1 MIPLVDLKKQ
11 YLDIKEEID
20 EAIKRTLESTS
31 FIMGPEIKSFEEN
44 FARYCGS
51 KHCKCVANGTVAVEL
66 ALKACGI
73 KPGDEVITVPNTFI
87 ATSESVTNLG
97 ASIKFVDIDP
107 ETYLMDPKKLEES
120 VTPKTKAVI
129 PVHLYG
135 QICDMKEIK
144 EVADKHGLKIIED
157 AAQAHG
163 AEYHGKKS
171 PIFDVAAFS
180 FFPAKILGC
189 YGDGG
194 SVVTNDPEID
204 EKISLL
210 RDHGR
215 ISKYEH
221 KIEGHNYRLD
231 TIQAAVLNVK
241 LKHLDSWVEK
251 RRKNVKVYNELLSK
265 HVLTP
270 VERKYNKHSYYLYVI
285 RVSNREKVQEFLK
298 IKGIMTGIH
307 YPIPLHL
314 QPAYKHLRLFENS
327 FPNAEKAAKEILSI
341 PLFPEL
347 TKDEIV
353 YISKQII
360 SAVKGEVR

>member
-11 YLDIKEEID
+11 YLSIKPEID
-20 EAIKRTLESTS
+20 NAISKVLENTS
-31 FIMGPEIKSFEEN
+31 FIMGPEVKVFEDN
-44 FARYCGS
+44 FARYCGA
-51 KHCKCVANGTVAVEL
+51 KYCKSVANGTVAVEL

-87 ATSESVTNLG
+87 ATSESITNIG
-97 ASIKFVDIDP
+97 AKVKFVDINP
-107 ETYLMDPKKLEES
+107 ETYLIDVGKLEKS
-120 VTPKTKAVI
+120 ITPKTKAVI

-144 EVADKHGLKIIED
+144 ELADKHSLKIIED

-163 AEYHGKKS
+163 AEYYKKKS
-171 PIFDVAAFS
+171 PIFDVATYS

-194 SVVTNDPEID
+194 GIVTNNKEID
-204 EKISLL
+204 DNIALL

-215 ISKYEH
+215 IDKYEH
-221 KIEGHNYRLD
+221 KIEGHNYRMD
-231 TIQAAVLNVK
+231 TIHAAVLNVK
-241 LKHLDSWVEK
+241 LRYLNSWVEK
-251 RRKNVKVYNELLSK
+251 RIKHAKVYGELLK
-265 HVLTP
+265 DPVITP
-270 VERKYNKHSYYLYVI
+270 IEKKYDKHSYYMYVI
-285 RVSNREKVQEFLK
+285 RVPNREKVQEFLK
-298 IKGIMTGIH
+298 SKGIATGIH

-314 QPAYKHLRLFENS
+314 QPAYKYLKLPEGT

-347 TKDEIV
+347 TEEEIS
-353 YISKQII
+353 YISEQVMY
-360 SAVKGEVR
+360 SVR